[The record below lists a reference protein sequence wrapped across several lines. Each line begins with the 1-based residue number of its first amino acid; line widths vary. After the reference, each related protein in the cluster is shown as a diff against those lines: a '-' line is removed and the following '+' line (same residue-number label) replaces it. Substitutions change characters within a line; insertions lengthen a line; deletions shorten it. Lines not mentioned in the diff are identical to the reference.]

1 MHEGWCSKARMPWI
15 NRDRA
20 VLCSLAMNPSTSQQL
35 IGNVCAALATLVF
48 LIPLQ
53 RFLLEW
59 ARREASNDQ
68 WVTPALYHLVPIWLL
83 LMVALLCVTASGGFD
98 WLRLDRP
105 ALYMLTVAAA
115 GALAVVSF
123 VLIAFYIRPGFTP
136 RVLYSPVL
144 YLVTFSTVLIVV
156 VSLNPKLASVIPT
169 QWLHRSWAVF
179 AGLSLVGCVAF
190 FGYRLV
196 TTGVG
201 GVARITHD
209 MRNPGPSPAELLAK
223 VTALDPDTDFQ
234 DLLRLADRHQP
245 GDVHKAATARLRS
258 GPRFMELL
266 STELESGYVEVAVG
280 FLHSATL
287 TPEEKAR
294 FAEPARTAMQRWVD
308 RIPAPNY
315 TTKENLRN
323 LERWGNEMFRVLPE
337 KFADTGV
344 DFTEVIADLK
354 WRLEQ

>member
-1 MHEGWCSKARMPWI
+1 MSWI
-15 NRDRA
+15 NRGRT
-20 VLCSLAMNPSTSQQL
+20 VLCSLAMNPSTSQQI
-35 IGNVCAALATLVF
+35 IGNVCAGLATLVF

-68 WVTPALYHLVPIWLL
+68 WVTPALYQLVPMWLL

-98 WLRLDRP
+98 RLRLGRP
-105 ALYMLTVAAA
+105 ALYALTVAAS

-156 VSLNPKLASVIPT
+156 ASLNPKLASVFPT
-169 QWLHRSWAVF
+169 QWLHRSWTVF
-179 AGLSLVGCVAF
+179 AALSLVGCVAF

-196 TTGVG
+196 TTGVD

-223 VTALDPDTDFQ
+223 VAALDPDTNFQ
-234 DLLRLADRHQP
+234 DLLRLADGYQP
-245 GDVHKAATARLRS
+245 DEVREAATARLRS
-258 GPRFMELL
+258 GPRFLELMA
-266 STELESGYVEVAVG
+266 TELESGHVEVAVG

-287 TPEEKAR
+287 TPEEKGR
-294 FAEPARTAMQRWVD
+294 FANPARTAMQRWVD
-308 RIPAPNY
+308 RIPAHNY
-315 TTKENLRN
+315 TTKENLKN
-323 LERWGNEMFRVLPE
+323 LKRWGNEMFRVLPE
-337 KFADTGV
+337 KFVGTSV
-344 DFTEVIADLK
+344 DFTEVIADFK
-354 WRLEQ
+354 WRLEE